1 MVRVWS
7 WWRNLVRRGV
17 VEDELDAEVR
27 GYLELLID
35 EKVAR
40 GVPLEKARRMAM
52 VELGGGA
59 QVKQAVRDG
68 RAGSG
73 FESFMQDLTFGVRT
87 LMRDRA
93 FTMIAV
99 LILGLGIGANVAV
112 FSVVNTILLRP
123 LPFPHSDRLVWAEP
137 GKNLEPRLREA
148 AGLGAKTFDVNDF
161 EAFQRE
167 NKSFESVTSYN
178 PYLGNGEYT
187 LTGSGQPQGVE
198 GVMVAGNFFQTLGVQ
213 PALGRLF
220 SAEEM
225 QKNGRAAVLLSDG
238 LWRRQFNAD
247 PGIVGQTVQLNKKPV
262 TVVGVLPASFDFG
275 AVFAPGLKFDVFV
288 PGVMDVMRDW
298 GNTLSMVGRLKPG
311 VTLAQAQAESDLI
324 FKGIKAAHPDVP
336 FDFSPTLTGLKEQ
349 MSGKLRRS
357 VIVLWSAVG
366 MVLLIV
372 CVNLSSLLVARAA
385 GRSKEFAMRAALGAG
400 RGRLMRQLLTESL
413 VLVCTGAAL
422 GLALA
427 YALTSY
433 VAHQQAIALPL
444 LGQVRVDGAALGWTL
459 LITLVTT
466 LVFGLVP
473 GLRLATG
480 NVQAALKDS
489 GVGMSAGGRH
499 ERLRSVMVIAEVALS
514 CVLLVGGGLLL
525 RSFLNTLHVEM
536 GFDASRASVIKIDYD
551 QSGDGT
557 HRGVVLQ
564 KLLNGVEAIPG
575 VKGAAVAD
583 MLPLGRNRSWQFWAK
598 EHPPAKGD
606 IDVAMVRIVT
616 PGYLAAMDMHLRS
629 GRDFN
634 WQDIDPSDPLDAAK
648 KSTREHVVILNE
660 AAARHFWP
668 GVDAMGRLGVVDGGD
683 EGNARVIGII
693 SDVRQTSLEGAAGPE
708 IYLPVMEADP
718 EGAQLV
724 VRSDLPASALS
735 GSVMA
740 ALREVNPEQPAYEM
754 EPLMG
759 IVDHAVSPRR
769 FFVVL
774 VGSFAGLGLVL
785 ASLGIYGVIAYSV
798 TQRTQEIGIRM
809 ALGATMRQ
817 VQMSVMGKTLRL
829 AAAGI
834 AVGTVVSF
842 LVARGMAALLFGT
855 GAADPG
861 TYLGMIGLLAFVAVV
876 AGYIPARRAA
886 RIDPAVA
893 LRP

>member
-1 MVRVWS
+1 MRSSVRS
-7 WWRNLVRRGV
+7 WLRNLIRRREV
-17 VEDELDAEVR
+17 DRELDAEVR

-52 VELGGGA
+52 VELGGRA

-73 FESFMQDLTFGVRT
+73 FESFMQDLKFGVRT
-87 LMRDRA
+87 LLRDRA
-93 FTMIAV
+93 FTTIAV

-123 LPFPHSDRLVWAEP
+123 LPFPNAGRLVWAEP

-148 AGLGAKTFDVNDF
+148 AGLGGKTFQVNDF

-178 PYLGNGEYT
+178 AFLGNSEYT
-187 LTGSGQPQGVE
+187 LTGNGQPQGIE

-220 SAEEM
+220 TAEEM

-238 LWRRQFNAD
+238 FWRRQFNAD
-247 PGIVGQTVQLNKKPV
+247 PAIVGQSVQLNKKPV
-262 TVVGVLPASFDFG
+262 TVVGVMPASFDFG
-275 AVFAPGLKFDVFV
+275 AVFAPGLKFDVFT
-288 PGVMDVMRDW
+288 PAVMDGMRDW

-311 VTLAQAQAESDLI
+311 VTLPQAQAESDLI
-324 FKGIKAAHPDVP
+324 FKGIKAAHPEFP

-349 MSGKLRRS
+349 VSGKLQRS
-357 VIVLWSAVG
+357 VIVLWAAVG
-366 MVLLIV
+366 TVLLIV

-400 RGRLMRQLLTESL
+400 RSRLIRQLLTESL
-413 VLVCTGAAL
+413 VLACTGATL

-427 YALTSY
+427 CALTSY
-433 VAHQQAIALPL
+433 VAHQEAIALPL
-444 LGQVRVDGAALGWTL
+444 LSQMRVDGAALGWTV

-473 GLRLATG
+473 GLRVATG
-480 NVQAALKDS
+480 NVQAALKD
-489 GVGMSAGGRH
+489 GGHGMSAGGRH

-525 RSFLNTLHVEM
+525 RSFLNALHVEM
-536 GFDASRASVIKIDYD
+536 GFDASKASVMKIDYD

-564 KLLNGVEAIPG
+564 KLLSGVEAIPG
-575 VKGAAVAD
+575 VKAAAVAD

-598 EHPPAKGD
+598 EHPPTKGD
-606 IDVAMVRIVT
+606 IDAAMVRIVT
-616 PGYLAAMDMHLRS
+616 PGYLAAMGMHLRT
-629 GRDFN
+629 GRDFD
-634 WQDIDPSDPLDAAK
+634 WKDIDPLDTAK

-668 GVDAMGRLGVVDGGD
+668 GANALGRLGVVDGGAD
-683 EGNARVIGII
+683 ARVIGIV
-693 SDVRQTSLEGAAGPE
+693 SDVRQTSLESAAGPE

-718 EGAQLV
+718 EGAELV
-724 VRSDLPASALS
+724 VKSDLPAGALS
-735 GSVMA
+735 TSVIA
-740 ALREVNPEQPAYEM
+740 ALREANPEQPAYVL

-759 IVDHAVSPRR
+759 VVDHAVSSRR

-809 ALGATMRQ
+809 ALGATMQQ
-817 VQMSVMGKTLRL
+817 VQLSVMGKTLRL

-834 AVGTVVSF
+834 AAGTVVSF
-842 LVARGMAALLFGT
+842 VVARTMAALLFGT
-855 GAADPG
+855 GTSDPA
-861 TYLGMIGLLAFVAVV
+861 TYLVMIGLLGLVAIV

>member
-1 MVRVWS
+1 MRVWS
-7 WWRNLVRRGV
+7 WVRNLVRRGR
-17 VEDELDAEVR
+17 VEGELDAEVR

-73 FESFMQDLTFGVRT
+73 FESFLLDLRFGVRT

-93 FTMIAV
+93 FTVIAV

-112 FSVVNTILLRP
+112 FSVVNTILLQP
-123 LPFPHSDRLVWAEP
+123 LPFPNADRLVWAEP

-148 AGLGAKTFDVNDF
+148 AGLGAKTFQVSDF

-167 NKSFESVTSYN
+167 NKSFESLTSYN
-178 PYLGNGEYT
+178 AFLGNSEYT
-187 LTGSGQPQGVE
+187 LTGSGQPQGVA
-198 GVMVAGNFFQTLGVQ
+198 GVMVAGNFFQTLGVE

-238 LWRRQFNAD
+238 FWRRQFNAD
-247 PGIVGQTVQLNKKPV
+247 PAIVGQTVQLNKKPV
-262 TVVGVLPASFDFG
+262 TVVGVMPASFDFG
-275 AVFAPGLKFDVFV
+275 AVFAPGLKFDIYT
-288 PGVMDVMRDW
+288 PAVMDTMRDW
-298 GNTLSMVGRLKPG
+298 GNTLSVVGRLKPG
-311 VTLAQAQAESDLI
+311 VTLGQAQAESDLI
-324 FKGIKAAHPDVP
+324 FKGIKAAHPEVP

-349 MSGKLRRS
+349 VSGKLRRS

-366 MVLLIV
+366 LVLLIV
-372 CVNLSSLLVARAA
+372 CVNLSSLLVARSA

-413 VLVCTGAAL
+413 VLACAGAAL
-422 GLALA
+422 GLGLA

-433 VAHQQAIALPL
+433 VAGTMAGQEAIALPL

-473 GLRLATG
+473 GLRVATG
-480 NVQAALKDS
+480 NVQAALKD
-489 GVGMSAGGRH
+489 GGHGMSAGGRH
-499 ERLRSVMVIAEVALS
+499 ERLRSVMVIAEVAVS

-525 RSFLNTLHVEM
+525 RSFLNALHVEM
-536 GFDASRASVIKIDYD
+536 GFDASRASVMKIDYD

-564 KLLNGVEAIPG
+564 KLLRGVEAIPG

-598 EHPPAKGD
+598 EHPPANGE
-606 IDVAMVRIVT
+606 IDAALVRIVT
-616 PGYLAAMDMHLRS
+616 PGYLAAMGMHLRT
-629 GRDFN
+629 GRDFS
-634 WQDIDPSDPLDAAK
+634 WQDIDPLDAAR

-668 GVDAMGRLGVVDGGD
+668 GVDAMGRLGVVDGGAD
-683 EGNARVIGII
+683 ARVVGIV
-693 SDVRQTSLEGAAGPE
+693 SDVRQTSLESAAGPE

-718 EGAQLV
+718 EGAELV

-735 GSVMA
+735 TSVMA
-740 ALREVNPEQPAYEM
+740 ALRAVNPGQPAYEL

-759 IVDHAVSPRR
+759 IVDHAVSSRR

-798 TQRTQEIGIRM
+798 AQRTQEIGIRM
-809 ALGATMRQ
+809 ALGATMQQ
-817 VQMSVMGKTLRL
+817 VQISVMGKTLRL
-829 AAAGI
+829 AAVGI

-842 LVARGMAALLFGT
+842 VVARTMAALLFGT

-861 TYLGMIGLLAFVAVV
+861 TYLGMVGLLAFVALV

>member
-1 MVRVWS
+1 MKVWS

-17 VEDELDAEVR
+17 VEGELDAEVR

-73 FESFMQDLTFGVRT
+73 FESFMQDLQFGVRT

-93 FTMIAV
+93 FTVIAV
-99 LILGLGIGANVAV
+99 LILALGIGANVAV

-123 LPFPHSDRLVWAEP
+123 LPFPNAGRLVWAEP
-137 GKNLEPRLREA
+137 GKNLEPKLRLA
-148 AGLGAKTFDVNDF
+148 AGLSGRTFDVNTY

-178 PYLGNGEYT
+178 PFLGNGEYT
-187 LTGSGQPQGVE
+187 LTGSGQPQGIE

-238 LWRRQFNAD
+238 FWRRQFNAD
-247 PGIVGQTVQLNKKPV
+247 PAIVGQTVQLNKKPV

-311 VTLAQAQAESDLI
+311 VTLALAQAESDLI
-324 FKGIKAAHPDVP
+324 FKGIKASHPDNP

-349 MSGKLRRS
+349 VSGKLRRS

-366 MVLLIV
+366 LVLLIV

-413 VLVCTGAAL
+413 VLACVGGVL
-422 GLALA
+422 GLGLA

-433 VAHQQAIALPL
+433 VAHQEAIALPL

-473 GLRLATG
+473 GFRVATG
-480 NVQAALKDS
+480 NVQAALKD
-489 GVGMSAGGRH
+489 GGHGMSGGARH

-525 RSFLNTLHVEM
+525 RSFLNALHVEM
-536 GFDASRASVIKIDYD
+536 GFDANKASVMKIDYD

-564 KLLNGVEAIPG
+564 KILSGVEAIPG

-583 MLPLGRNRSWQFWAK
+583 MLPLGRNRDWQFWAK
-598 EHPPAKGD
+598 NNPPLKGT

-616 PGYLAAMDMHLRS
+616 PGYLAAMGMHLRE
-629 GRDFN
+629 GRDFDWN
-634 WQDIDPSDPLDAAK
+634 DVDPKNAAG
-648 KSTREHVVILNE
+648 KSTRQHVVIVNE

-668 GVDAMGRLGVVDGGD
+668 GVDALGRLGVVDGGD
-683 EGNARVIGII
+683 EGDARVVGVV
-693 SDVRQTSLEGAAGPE
+693 SDVRQTSLESVAGPE

-718 EGAQLV
+718 EGAELV

-740 ALREVNPEQPAYEM
+740 ALRAVNPGQPTYEM

-774 VGSFAGLGLVL
+774 VGSFAGLGLLL

-809 ALGATMRQ
+809 ALGATMQQ
-817 VQMSVMGKTLRL
+817 VQMGVMRKTLLL
-829 AAAGI
+829 ATVGI

-842 LVARGMAALLFGT
+842 VVARTMAALLFGT

-861 TYLGMIGLLAFVAVV
+861 TYLGMIVLLTVVAAV